1 MAFKASTQETS
12 RNVSRARG
20 TATRAE
26 EVDDE
31 VLQRSGAVGVDA
43 LMGILKNYCRSLNIK
58 TSISVGVVGYP
69 NTGKSSIINS
79 LKRCVVPSRP
89 APPLPALPL
98 RLLCL
103 THAHTR

>member
-1 MAFKASTQETS
+1 M
-12 RNVSRARG
+12 
-20 TATRAE
+20 
-26 EVDDE
+26 DDE

-89 APPLPALPL
+89 VDPFLPFLPL
-98 RLLCL
+98 RPLCL
-103 THAHTR
+103 AHAHTR